1 MMVQTIIMAIAVAAA
16 FFLAGRAI
24 WRALHCKKSAF
35 TDCDDC
41 PLAAKCDKSANTT
54 KRERNNNK

>member
-1 MMVQTIIMAIAVAAA
+1 MAIAVAAA

-54 KRERNNNK
+54 KRKQNNNK

>member
-24 WRALHCKKSAF
+24 WRALRCKKSAF
-35 TDCDDC
+35 TTCSEC

-54 KRERNNNK
+54 KRKQNNNK